1 MWVHTLDLARGL
13 AKHGVRTTLATMGK
27 PISATQRAE
36 AKSIPGLDLYTSEYR
51 TETMLNP
58 WEDVNAAGSWLLAL
72 ADRVRPDIVHLNH
85 YSHASLPWNVPT
97 VVSANGD
104 LVSRCQ
110 AISRHGAY
118 ESVEYARRVQGGLRS
133 ASMVVAPNA
142 ATLADLERNFG
153 PIPASRVICQA
164 RRIDVP
170 EVGGKRNMILSVGS
184 VGNEAKNLNMLQR
197 TARSLDW
204 PIYIAGNSG
213 NQRNPQM
220 RGVSLL
226 GRQSSSALN
235 ALYSRASI
243 FALPAKYDP
252 MGTTVQEAAQF
263 GCALVL
269 GDIPAYRE
277 LWDGAA
283 IFVAPDDEGELAEA
297 LRLLQNDRHTLDALA
312 ASARRRAE
320 SLSPTTTA
328 CEHLFTYQDVLQG
341 DVFDLPRFSML

>member
-1 MWVHTLDLARGL
+1 
-13 AKHGVRTTLATMGK
+13 MGK
-27 PISATQRAE
+27 PLSATQRAE

-58 WEDVNAAGSWLLAL
+58 WEDVDAAGSWLLAL
-72 ADRVRPDIVHLNH
+72 ADRVRPDIVHLNG
-85 YSHASLPWNVPT
+85 YSHATLPWNVPT
-97 VVSANGD
+97 IVSANGD

-110 AISRHGAY
+110 AISRQGVY
-118 ESVEYARRVQGGLRS
+118 ESVEYARRVQCGLRS

-142 ATLADLERNFG
+142 ATLADLVRNFG
-153 PIPASRVICQA
+153 QIPASRVIRQA
-164 RRIDVP
+164 RRIEAP

-184 VGNEAKNLNMLQR
+184 VANEAKNLNVLQR
-197 TARSLDW
+197 AARGLDW
-204 PIYIAGNSG
+204 PIYIAGNPG

-226 GRQSSSALN
+226 GRQSTSALG

-252 MGTTVQEAAQF
+252 MGTAIQEAAQF

-277 LWDGAA
+277 LWEGAA
-283 IFVAPDDEGELAEA
+283 LFVSPEDEAGLGEA
-297 LRLLQNDRHTLDALA
+297 LRLLENDKATRNALA

-320 SLSPTTTA
+320 SLNPTTTA
-328 CEHLFTYQDVLQG
+328 CEYLFTYQDVLQG